1 MLAQL
6 LKWEFKLPS
15 QKKER
20 AIATAPAASSISP
33 WLTPFAYPL
42 ARKLVLPFYFRS
54 IEVQG
59 REHFPTDGSPV
70 ILAPTH
76 CSRWDCLMVPYALG
90 KDITGRHLR
99 FMVSANEMRGLQG
112 WFIRRLGGFPI
123 NPQQPAISSLRH
135 GLELL
140 AHREVLVI
148 FPEGK
153 IYRDRQVHRLKPGL
167 ARLALQAQTN
177 SPQNAI
183 KILPI
188 NLNYD
193 PAFPQKGCSVQI
205 NIGAPLDVS
214 TYSSGRL
221 KTDAQQLTTDL
232 FCALSD
238 LNI

>member
-6 LKWEFKLPS
+6 SKWEFKLPV
-15 QKKER
+15 QGQEK
-20 AIATAPAASSISP
+20 AIATPPTASSISP
-33 WLTPFAYPL
+33 WLTPLVYPFARHL
-42 ARKLVLPFYFRS
+42 LLPSYFRS

-76 CSRWDCLMVPYALG
+76 RSRWDCLMVPYALG
-90 KDITGRHLR
+90 NDITGRHLR
-99 FMVSANEMRGLQG
+99 FMVSANEMRGIQG
-112 WFIRRLGGFPI
+112 WFIRRLGGFAI

-140 AHREVLVI
+140 AHREALVI
-148 FPEGK
+148 FPEGN
-153 IYRDRQVHRLKPGL
+153 IYRDHQVHPLKPGL

-177 SPQNAI
+177 SPQNPI

-188 NLNYD
+188 NLTYD
-193 PAFPQKGCSVQI
+193 QPFPQKGCSVTI
-205 NIGAPLDVS
+205 NIGAPLEVAP
-214 TYSSGRL
+214 YASGHL

-232 FCALSD
+232 FQALSD
-238 LNI
+238 IHF